1 MKSNRLYFLP
11 IEAEGGLYTGRQF
24 SYGISYNGG
33 SNQLDDWPKIN
44 ILIVF
49 FEL

>member
-33 SNQLDDWPKIN
+33 SKIVRLLAKNQQIHC
-44 ILIVF
+44 IF
-49 FEL
+49 